1 MRAAAFIR
9 ANTCLAAPPLVPE
22 ITLHLAAEPIA
33 LWERTERDAGQAGL
47 PPPFWAFPWA
57 GGQVLARYL
66 LDHPECTAGRAVL
79 DLAAGSGLV
88 AIAAAKTGAVSV
100 TASDTDPLAAAATR
114 LNAAVNGV
122 TLTATVGDILDGGI
136 LDGGILD
143 GGTRDSGTRDSGTRD
158 GGMRG
163 GGIDGP
169 DVVLAGDAFY
179 EKPMADRVLPFLERA
194 RAAGALVLVGD
205 PGRAYLPRDCFA
217 AVATY
222 DVPVSRALENA
233 AIKRTTVWRLSR

>member
-1 MRAAAFIR
+1 VRAAAFVR
-9 ANTCLAAPPLVPE
+9 ANTSLAAVPLVPE

-33 LWERTERDAGQAGL
+33 LWERTERDAGRAGL

-66 LDHPECTAGRAVL
+66 LDHPECTAGRTVL

-88 AIAAAKTGAVSV
+88 AIAAAKTGAACV
-100 TASDTDPLAAAATR
+100 TASDTDPLAAVATR

-136 LDGGILD
+136 DGA
-143 GGTRDSGTRDSGTRD
+143 
-158 GGMRG
+158 
-163 GGIDGP
+163 

-205 PGRAYLPRDCFA
+205 PGRAYLPRDRFQV
-217 AVATY
+217 VATY
-222 DVPVSRALENA
+222 DVPVSEALEDA
-233 AIKRTTVWRLSR
+233 TIKRTTVWGLAHARLPPPPGRG